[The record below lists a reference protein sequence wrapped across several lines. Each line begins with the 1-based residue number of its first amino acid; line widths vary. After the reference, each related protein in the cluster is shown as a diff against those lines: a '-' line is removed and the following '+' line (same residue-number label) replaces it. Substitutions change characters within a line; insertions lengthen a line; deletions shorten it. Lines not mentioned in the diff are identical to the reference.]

1 MLIGKYFFVNEE
13 FETTGLYSHKTPK
26 LSNQTAEYTESVLW
40 LVFFFFFWV
49 QEHKLFSKSFMAENL
64 NMHDWEAPW

>member
-26 LSNQTAEYTESVLW
+26 YELHTPKLSNQTAEYTESVL
-40 LVFFFFFWV
+40 
-49 QEHKLFSKSFMAENL
+49 
-64 NMHDWEAPW
+64 